1 MAAGQESLTNLAIRR
16 LEAEAEFREA
26 LDVEKRV
33 WGFADVELVP
43 WRLMV
48 VATESGGLVAGA
60 FDGETMIG
68 FSLAFA
74 GVHPDGTSYWHSHMT
89 GVLPE
94 YQNRQVG
101 RQLKLHQR
109 RQAIERGIDLIAWT
123 FDPLEIRNAYFNVVR
138 LGVNVRRLLPNLYGT
153 TTSHLQGALPTDRL
167 VAEWYVKSS
176 RVAAAL
182 AGEKGDNRDKQ
193 VELTIEVPAKIE
205 ELRHSDI
212 KAARSIQTRVREE
225 FQQGFAKGLTVVGYR
240 VSGDGGVFKLG
251 RNSEPV

>member
-1 MAAGQESLTNLAIRR
+1 MAAGQESLTGLEIRR
-16 LEAEAEFREA
+16 LETEAEFREA

-60 FDGETMIG
+60 FDGDTMIG

-74 GVHPDGTSYWHSHMT
+74 GRHPDGASYWHSHMT

-94 YQNRQVG
+94 YQNRHVG

-109 RQAIERGIDLIAWT
+109 QQAIERGVERIDWT
-123 FDPLEIRNAYFNVVR
+123 FDPLEIRNGYFNVER
-138 LGVNVRRLLPNLYGT
+138 LGVIACQLLPNLYGT

-167 VAEWYVKSS
+167 VAEWHLNSS

-182 AGEKGDNRDKQ
+182 AGQERRDPEN
-193 VELTIEVPAKIE
+193 VEANIDIPARIE

-212 KAARSIQTRVREE
+212 EAAKSIQTRVRHK
-225 FQQGFAKGLTVVGYR
+225 FQKSFAAGLIVLGYR
-240 VSGDGGVFKLG
+240 VTGDGGVFELG
-251 RNSEPV
+251 RISEVV

>member
-1 MAAGQESLTNLAIRR
+1 MAAGQESLTSLEIRR
-16 LEAEAEFREA
+16 LETEAEFREA

-60 FDGETMIG
+60 FDGGTMIG

-74 GVHPDGTSYWHSHMT
+74 GRQPDGTSYWHSHMT

-94 YQNRQVG
+94 YQNRRIG
-101 RQLKLHQR
+101 RRLKLHQR
-109 RQAIERGIDLIAWT
+109 QQAIERGVERIDWT
-123 FDPLEIRNAYFNVVR
+123 FDPLEIRNGYFNVVR
-138 LGVNVRRLLPNLYGT
+138 LGVIARQLLPNLYGA

-167 VAEWYVKSS
+167 VAEWHLKSS
-176 RVAAAL
+176 RVEAAL
-182 AGEKGDNRDKQ
+182 AGRERPDRAK
-193 VELTIEVPAKIE
+193 VEATIDIPAKIE

-212 KAARSIQTRVREE
+212 EAAKSIQTRVRHK
-225 FQQGFAKGLTVVGYR
+225 FQKSFAAGLIVLGYR
-240 VSGDGGVFKLG
+240 VTEDGGVFELG
-251 RNSEPV
+251 RTAEVV

>member
-1 MAAGQESLTNLAIRR
+1 MMTSLEIRK
-16 LEAEAEFREA
+16 LETEAEFREA

-60 FDGETMIG
+60 FDGDTMIG

-74 GVHPDGTSYWHSHMT
+74 GRHPDGTSHWHSHMT

-94 YQNRQVG
+94 YQNRRIG
-101 RQLKLHQR
+101 RRLKLHQR
-109 RQAIERGIDLIAWT
+109 QQAMEQGIEKIAWT
-123 FDPLEIRNAYFNVVR
+123 FDPLEIRNGHFNVVR
-138 LGVNVRRLLPNLYGT
+138 LGVIARQLLPNLYGT

-167 VAEWYVKSS
+167 VAEWHVKSS
-176 RVAAAL
+176 RVEAAL
-182 AGEKGDNRDKQ
+182 AGREPPDPAN
-193 VELTIEVPAKIE
+193 VEATIDVPARIE

-212 KAARSIQTRVREE
+212 EAAKSIQTRVRHK
-225 FQQGFAKGLTVVGYR
+225 FQKSFAAGLIVLGYR
-240 VSGDGGVFKLG
+240 VTEDGGVFELG
-251 RNSEPV
+251 RLSEVV

>member
-1 MAAGQESLTNLAIRR
+1 MNCIVTSLAIRR
-16 LEAEAEFREA
+16 LETEAEFREA

-60 FDGETMIG
+60 FDGDTMIG

-74 GVHPDGTSYWHSHMT
+74 GLHPDGTSHWHSHMT

-94 YQNRQVG
+94 YQNRRIG
-101 RQLKLHQR
+101 RRLKLHQR
-109 RQAIERGIDLIAWT
+109 QQAIERGVELIEWT
-123 FDPLEIRNAYFNVVR
+123 FDPLDIRNGYFNVVR
-138 LGVNVRRLLPNLYGT
+138 LGIIVRRLLPNLYGT

-167 VAEWYVKSS
+167 VAEWHLKSS

-182 AGEKGDNRDKQ
+182 AGREGRDPAN
-193 VELTIEVPAKIE
+193 VEATIDIPAKIE
-205 ELRHSDI
+205 QLRHSDI
-212 KAARSIQTRVREE
+212 EAAKSIQARVREE
-225 FQQGFAKGLTVVGYR
+225 FQQSFAKGLMVVGYR
-240 VSGDGGVFKLG
+240 VTGDGGVFELG
-251 RNSEPV
+251 RSSEAV

>member
-1 MAAGQESLTNLAIRR
+1 MRANLEIRR
-16 LEAEAEFREA
+16 LETEAEFREA

-33 WGFADVELVP
+33 WGFADIELVP

-60 FDGETMIG
+60 FDGDTMIG

-74 GVHPDGTSYWHSHMT
+74 GIHPDGTSYWHSHMT

-94 YQNRQVG
+94 YQNRHIG
-101 RQLKLHQR
+101 RQLKLYQR
-109 RQAIERGIDLIAWT
+109 QQAIERGIDLIAWT

-153 TTSHLQGALPTDRL
+153 TTSHLQGGLPTDRL
-167 VAEWYVKSS
+167 VAEWHVKSS

-182 AGEKGDNRDKQ
+182 AGREPRAREKK
-193 VELTIEVPAKIE
+193 VEATIDIPAKIE
-205 ELRHSDI
+205 ELRHSDTE
-212 KAARSIQTRVREE
+212 AAKSIQTRVRQQ
-225 FQQGFAKGLTVVGYR
+225 FQQSFAAGLVVVAYR
-240 VSGDGGVFKLG
+240 VTDEAGVFELG
-251 RNSEPV
+251 RS

>member
-1 MAAGQESLTNLAIRR
+1 MRTNLAIRR
-16 LEAEAEFREA
+16 LETEAEFREA

-74 GVHPDGTSYWHSHMT
+74 GAHADGTCYWHSHMT
-89 GVLPE
+89 GVLPA
-94 YQNRQVG
+94 YQNRRIG

-109 RQAIERGIDLIAWT
+109 KQAIERGIDLIAWT

-138 LGVNVRRLLPNLYGT
+138 LGVCIERFLPNLYGM
-153 TTSHLQGALPTDRL
+153 TSSPLQGALPTDRL
-167 VAEWYVKSS
+167 VAEWYVNSS
-176 RVAAAL
+176 QVAAAL
-182 AGEKGDNRDKQ
+182 AEKKGDDRDKQ
-193 VELTIEVPAKIE
+193 VETTIEVPAEIE
-205 ELRHSDI
+205 QLRHSDI
-212 KAARSIQTRVREE
+212 EAARSIQVRVREE
-225 FQQGFAKGLTVVGYR
+225 FQQSFAAGLVVVGYR
-240 VSGDGGVFKLG
+240 VTGDGGVFELG
-251 RNSEPV
+251 RSSEAV